1 MQVDQPVD
9 LKYMAPIPYGA
20 APDWMTA
27 GDAAHLTAAQI
38 EGLKMPQST
47 AEWEHAM
54 TTASEY
60 LIEAGA
66 GEFATGDEAKAHHVF
81 ESTME
86 AKAGGGTE
94 TVVKFDYALIPDL
107 PAEQLQHFRA
117 VDTNGNGAIEL
128 HELVD
133 LQVKRQ
139 NYKQLVV
146 YLAGLLIVLILA
158 CFGLSIAASIMV
170 QATKANP
177 SHPPPPSQRVANPL
191 SSPQETAAKAGQM
204 IPAGEAINLV
214 QTTPAEQNVPVA
226 IASLLSDAD
235 LAKVKELL
243 VSNLVMPGGQP
254 CTTCGQGY
262 IMQVEEVVHASD
274 LKVTFKRTNG
284 MAVEVDRGAI
294 TVSNVPGQNPAT
306 RFAAC
311 AKATCS
317 AIRVAGIDVN
327 AIKAKAKSLN
337 FLNTGDRRSG
347 APCVGGGPSAPKA
360 GAATME
366 PSGEAK
372 VTEEAKPG
380 AGVPGADSMQM
391 AKAGSAAPTGTAA
404 GSGKPA
410 APSSLAKKA
419 LVAGGIAAAGIAAA
433 ATAVGATAANA
444 TGLAPNGG
452 DSSSAASPAGSS
464 SASSPSG

>member
-1 MQVDQPVD
+1 
-9 LKYMAPIPYGA
+9 
-20 APDWMTA
+20 
-27 GDAAHLTAAQI
+27 
-38 EGLKMPQST
+38 
-47 AEWEHAM
+47 
-54 TTASEY
+54 
-60 LIEAGA
+60 
-66 GEFATGDEAKAHHVF
+66 
-81 ESTME
+81 
-86 AKAGGGTE
+86 
-94 TVVKFDYALIPDL
+94 
-107 PAEQLQHFRA
+107 
-117 VDTNGNGAIEL
+117 
-128 HELVD
+128 
-133 LQVKRQ
+133 
-139 NYKQLVV
+139 
-146 YLAGLLIVLILA
+146 
-158 CFGLSIAASIMV
+158 
-170 QATKANP
+170 
-177 SHPPPPSQRVANPL
+177 
-191 SSPQETAAKAGQM
+191 M

-410 APSSLAKKA
+410 APSSPAKKA
-419 LVAGGIAAAGIAAA
+419 LVAGGIAAAGVTAVVIAKKTGAKVPAAA
-433 ATAVGATAANA
+433 ATAGGGTTFKTAATAAAA
-444 TGLAPNGG
+444 TAGGGTAAAATATKATAGGATTFKTAATAAAAVTAPHGG
-452 DSSSAASPAGSS
+452 R
-464 SASSPSG
+464 